1 VAKYGSVKTSL
12 GHGNFL
18 SDICN
23 FMILTLPTMN
33 FNFEFDPTFSQTAQ
47 VSLSSST
54 HPGRRS
60 YTFLSNEKL
69 THTSNVQGLKG
80 HQQPG
85 HKGFSNVTNSLARE
99 CLS

>member
-1 VAKYGSVKTSL
+1 VKPSL

-18 SDICN
+18 SDIFN

-47 VSLSSST
+47 VSLPSFI
-54 HPGRRS
+54 HPSRKA

-69 THTSNVQGLKG
+69 THTSNVQGLEG
-80 HQQPG
+80 H
-85 HKGFSNVTNSLARE
+85 
-99 CLS
+99 